1 MFLRFFG
8 RKDKDRA
15 PVAGGGNLA
24 VDATMYYCQGCGGE
38 FRYLLESCPS
48 CGAMVES
55 GSDRLARLDEE
66 ERRLLA
72 RPMDISPGSETVA
85 LRKGQLR
92 EMKEVQR
99 VLARQRIPSL
109 LGGEDGDCGKGC
121 CGPELMVMIRPED
134 VDLALRVLA
143 EEFVRTTS
151 VDCRQLSHATAVFD
165 AGASE
170 VVCPACGCRFS
181 PTVGACPDCGLC
193 FE

>member
-8 RKDKDRA
+8 KKDKELMT
-15 PVAGGGNLA
+15 PAGSRGA
-24 VDATMYYCQGCGGE
+24 SVDETMYYCHGCGGE
-38 FRYLLESCPS
+38 FRYLLENCPS
-48 CGAMVES
+48 CGAVMES
-55 GSDRLARLDEE
+55 GIDRLARLGEE
-66 ERRLLA
+66 ERGFLA
-72 RPMDISPGSETVA
+72 RPMDIPPGSETVH

-92 EMKEVQR
+92 EMKEVQG

-121 CGPELMVMIRPED
+121 CGPELVVMIRPED
-134 VDLALRVLA
+134 VDLALRALA

-151 VDCRQLSHATAVFD
+151 VDCRQLSRATAVFD
-165 AGASE
+165 ASASE
-170 VVCPACGCRFS
+170 VLCPACGCRFS